1 MNAKQ
6 YLKQAYKLNEKI
18 KDKQERLDDLKEMS
32 TSTGAIDYS
41 KDKIQ
46 SSPSQDAPFTKQV
59 MKIIEL
65 EEELQQDIDRLK
77 NLKVEINRA
86 VESVDDVDS
95 SIVLSKRYIL
105 MKTWEQISSEMGYS
119 VSQLHRIHDKA
130 ISIFVVPE
138 KLK

>member
-59 MKIIEL
+59 MQIIEL
-65 EEELQQDIDRLK
+65 EEELQKDIDRLK

-86 VESVDDVDS
+86 VKSVDDVDGS
-95 SIVLSKRYIL
+95 MVLSKRYIL

-119 VSQLHRIHDKA
+119 ISQLHRIHDRA
-130 ISIFVVPE
+130 IKNFVVPE

>member
-46 SSPSQDAPFTKQV
+46 SSPSQDAPFTRQV
-59 MKIIEL
+59 MQIIEL
-65 EEELQQDIDRLK
+65 EEELQKDIDRLK

-86 VESVDDVDS
+86 VESVDDVDG

-105 MKTWEQISSEMGYS
+105 MKTWEQISDEMGYS

-130 ISIFVVPE
+130 IKIFVVPC